1 MTFAISAF
9 FLRSARWLG
18 IACLLFVPGVV
29 WAQISV
35 EQPATDRVFNPV
47 FSVDRGAARQLDIW
61 SGEFVSY
68 SGREPVS
75 YAAYCRSEDD
85 PVTGACPTQ
94 DSPTMPTLIRLRF
107 RERRTGVTAELIA
120 AATRRNE
127 WAIDPN
133 EFVESGIAHITHDSH
148 QNTNT
153 TFTLLIA
160 PSEIDK
166 LPIGGLWESTL
177 NLRLVRDVGETEP
190 PMRIAAGEA
199 TWIVNTTIQ
208 LRDKP
213 NIQVYLPE
221 FADAAPV
228 VDLALRGRPPAS
240 GPGSMLYGNRV
251 IDACLYDGF
260 NAQSEQYDIR
270 VVDPASADS
279 TLYVRHTDPQQ
290 PGSSSERIAYEVW
303 APDPSSGTPQRFLSG
318 QSYSFGGIGAAEW
331 RLVRIPF
338 SSLPVVCTPWPIT
351 LVTPEFSSADKR
363 AGRYVGQLQI
373 LFSPLITAP

>member
-1 MTFAISAF
+1 
-9 FLRSARWLG
+9 
-18 IACLLFVPGVV
+18 
-29 WAQISV
+29 
-35 EQPATDRVFNPV
+35 
-47 FSVDRGAARQLDIW
+47 
-61 SGEFVSY
+61 
-68 SGREPVS
+68 
-75 YAAYCRSEDD
+75 
-85 PVTGACPTQ
+85 
-94 DSPTMPTLIRLRF
+94 
-107 RERRTGVTAELIA
+107 
-120 AATRRNE
+120 
-127 WAIDPN
+127 
-133 EFVESGIAHITHDSH
+133 
-148 QNTNT
+148 
-153 TFTLLIA
+153 
-160 PSEIDK
+160 
-166 LPIGGLWESTL
+166 
-177 NLRLVRDVGETEP
+177 
-190 PMRIAAGEA
+190 MRIAAGEA